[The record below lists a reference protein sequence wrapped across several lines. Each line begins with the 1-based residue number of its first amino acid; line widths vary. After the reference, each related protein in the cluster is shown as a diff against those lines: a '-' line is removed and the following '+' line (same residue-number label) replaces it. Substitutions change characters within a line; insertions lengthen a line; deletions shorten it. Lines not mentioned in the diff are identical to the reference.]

1 MIDIK
6 LTVDEHGAF
15 DLSIVDGDF
24 EGVEGF
30 DTAINWSL
38 FGDKRAPADKV
49 SKPEKRR
56 GWLGDL
62 TSPVEGREQG
72 SWLWLLNQRR
82 LNQDTLNDAV
92 SFARDALAWFVEDD
106 IAKDVTVTGI
116 IVPQQGIRLTI
127 IITTLDGRTD
137 THYVPLWEVTGNA

>member
-6 LTVDEHGAF
+6 MTIDEHGAF
-15 DLSIVDGDF
+15 DLTIADGDF

-30 DTAINWSL
+30 DTAIQWSL
-38 FGDKRAPADKV
+38 YSDRRAPEDKV
-49 SKPEKRR
+49 SRAEARR

-62 TSPVEGREQG
+62 TSPVVGREIG

-82 LNQDTLNDAV
+82 LDQDTLNDAV
-92 SFARDALAWFVEDD
+92 SYARDAMAWFVEDGLAKD
-106 IAKDVTVTGI
+106 IAVSGVI
-116 IVPQQGIRLTI
+116 IPRQGIQLTI
-127 IITTLDGRTD
+127 VITTLDGRTD